1 MRTQHRLYRIH
12 TVFYLIAA
20 LVLAGCGT
28 GRRIVNNHPVSV
40 EPEVPKWHTCLIQTA
55 KATIVKDGEMVSAN
69 VTMQTVRDSMLVISI
84 MPMLGLEMI
93 RLEATPA
100 EVIGIDK
107 IHGQFAKATFAEL
120 NRQLTPQISWEILQQ
135 LCSAELPTGAE
146 KARLQYSLGDE
157 HVELTV
163 NYPERKTDVP
173 VRVQHIRIDK
183 YTQID
188 ISKWL

>member
-40 EPEVPKWHTCLIQTA
+40 EPEVPKWHTCLIQNA

-157 HVELTV
+157 HVELIV

-173 VRVQHIRIDK
+173 VRMQHIRIDK
-183 YTQID
+183 YTQMD